1 MRKCESCGAV
11 MPAQQGRGRPRK
23 VCEACRPTRSAARVV
38 QLGGGAEV
46 EIREPARKRDEPALV
61 AAVRARLV
69 DADRADSIDGLV
81 ALELAGRIVDKVTTG
96 SAVAALTRELDAA
109 MARAM
114 VGVKVA
120 EDPVDRFKERR
131 DRAAAGQ

>member
-61 AAVRARLV
+61 AAVRAQLIDAGREATV
-69 DADRADSIDGLV
+69 DGVL
-81 ALELAGRIVDKVTTG
+81 ALELAGRIVDRMTTG
-96 SAVAALTRELDAA
+96 AAVATLSRELAA
-109 MARAM
+109 TLERA
-114 VGVKVA
+114 VRGAKVEA
-120 EDPVDRFKERR
+120 DPVLDFVAKRAER
-131 DRAAAGQ
+131 AAGQ